1 MRLVW
6 VLPPA
11 PDEGDAVDDASH
23 CEDDQGQGGHD
34 DVEHFKVY
42 IQRGTENTAARSIQK
57 IILEY
62 FTETN
67 N

>member
-11 PDEGDAVDDASH
+11 PDEGDAVEDACH
-23 CEDDQGQGGHD
+23 CEDDQGQGGHG
-34 DVEHFKVY
+34 DVERFKVY
-42 IQRGTENTAARSIQK
+42 IQRDTENTAEGSIQK
-57 IILEY
+57 IILEF